1 MTPRTLDAPTV
12 PADVAPRLAASL
24 DEHIVPADVDPDD
37 AVLAAWERH
46 LVLVLWLLAA
56 WLPAL
61 ALWVVFGYFGF
72 FYAPLLW
79 LLTLG
84 ASAPAMG
91 SVLGHI
97 GAIEA
102 LPPESRPL
110 LHLPPVLAGLVREA
124 AAIRRELHRHG
135 LEPALE
141 RAWILTCE
149 FNNLPAEQR
158 AGLDRSRDALTGI
171 RALIDLRADGRARVT
186 DSFHSARLDAALTDF
201 ETSLAEPG
209 CLGFR

>member
-1 MTPRTLDAPTV
+1 MTHR
-12 PADVAPRLAASL
+12 SL

-37 AVLAAWERH
+37 AVLAPWERY
-46 LVLVLWLLAA
+46 LVLALWLLAA
-56 WLPAL
+56 WLPSL
-61 ALWVVFGYFGF
+61 ALWVVFGYFGL

-91 SVLGHI
+91 SVLGHT
-97 GAIEA
+97 GDLEA

-110 LHLPPVLAGLVREA
+110 LHLPPALAGMVREA
-124 AAIRRELHRHG
+124 AAIRRELHSNG

-149 FNNLPAEQR
+149 FNSLPAEQR
-158 AGLDRSRDALTGI
+158 AGLDRCLEALTDI
-171 RALIDLRADGRARVT
+171 RALIDLRAEPGRARVT
-186 DSFHSARLDAALTDF
+186 DAFHRNRLSCALTDF

-209 CLGFR
+209 CVGFR